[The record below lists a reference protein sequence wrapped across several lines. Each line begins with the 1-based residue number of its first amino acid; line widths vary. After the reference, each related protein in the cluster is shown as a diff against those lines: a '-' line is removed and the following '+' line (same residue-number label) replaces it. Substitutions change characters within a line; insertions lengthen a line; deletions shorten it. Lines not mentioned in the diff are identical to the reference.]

1 TTPTPP
7 EPSRNDS
14 PSMLASSPTPSPLR
28 PFFIA
33 PINVFLVVAA
43 VLGGVLSFLTPPF
56 QVADEPAHFFRA
68 YQISEGQL
76 TATRLPTASAGGQ
89 LPRSVVQV
97 AEHVS
102 EGVGGHANVRQ
113 DRQRLRDAMHA
124 ALAPRDTVE
133 WHFAASAI
141 YFPLVYFPQSL
152 GMAPARILEAPPVV
166 VLWAGRL
173 GNVLVALA
181 LTALALRLM
190 PFQRWA
196 FALLALTPMVLF
208 QRASVSADPITLSA
222 CLLLV
227 ALSLH
232 YTFAHPG
239 PLGAKQLGL
248 LLLSAVF
255 VALCKQAY
263 LPLTLVFLLL
273 PLTRMGT
280 PGRYAL
286 AVVAVVAVPALLQFA
301 WSSTVRDIFRPSEVV
316 AQVAHVRAHPFQVMG
331 VLVSDFWTRLPD
343 FLHQAGGVLGWLDT
357 PVSRPVL
364 LGLGAL
370 LLGVMALDA
379 APSPTVGWRVRVV
392 ALGVAVAGVL
402 AIQAMLYLAWTPPGA
417 DRVDG
422 VQGRY
427 LLPYAPLLVVALAP
441 PAWAPRTLA
450 RLKPVLIAGFIAL
463 SVGVTLTTVYQ
474 RYYGAV

>member
-1 TTPTPP
+1 
-7 EPSRNDS
+7 
-14 PSMLASSPTPSPLR
+14 MLPSSPPPSPLR

-33 PINVFLVVAA
+33 PVVVFLLVAA
-43 VLGGVLSFLTPPF
+43 VLGAVLSFLTPPF
-56 QVADEPAHFFRA
+56 QVADEPAHFYRA
-68 YQISEGQL
+68 YQVSEGQL
-76 TATRLPTASAGGQ
+76 VATRIPVGDAGGQ
-89 LPRSVVQV
+89 LPRSIVR
-97 AEHVS
+97 VS
-102 EGVGGHANVRQ
+102 QEVSDGVGGHPQVRQ
-113 DRQRLRDAMHA
+113 DRQRLREAMHT
-124 ALAPRDTVE
+124 ALAPQDTQE
-133 WHFAASAI
+133 WRFAASAV

-152 GMAPARILEAPPVV
+152 GMAPARLLEASPVG

-173 GNVLVALA
+173 GNVLVALV

-222 CLLLV
+222 CLLLL

-239 PLGAKQLGL
+239 PLGVKQLGL
-248 LLLSAVF
+248 LLASAVF

-273 PLTRMGT
+273 PLTRLGT
-280 PGRYAL
+280 RGRYAL
-286 AVVAVVAVPALLQFA
+286 ALAAIVVVPALFQFA

-316 AQVAHVRAHPFQVMG
+316 AQVAHVKAHPFQVLG
-331 VLVSDFWTRLPD
+331 VLVSDLWTRLPG

-357 PVSRPVL
+357 PVPASAL
-364 LGLGAL
+364 LGLAAL
-370 LLGVMALDA
+370 LFGVMALDGDA
-379 APSPTVGWRVRVV
+379 GAPKVGWRVRVV

-402 AIQAMLYLAWTPPGA
+402 AIQAMLYLAWTAPGA
-417 DRVDG
+417 QHVDG

-441 PAWAPRTLA
+441 PAWAPRALA
-450 RLKPVLIAGFIAL
+450 RFKPVLITGFIVLTA
-463 SVGVTLTTVYQ
+463 VVTLTTVYQ
-474 RYYGAV
+474 RYYGPA